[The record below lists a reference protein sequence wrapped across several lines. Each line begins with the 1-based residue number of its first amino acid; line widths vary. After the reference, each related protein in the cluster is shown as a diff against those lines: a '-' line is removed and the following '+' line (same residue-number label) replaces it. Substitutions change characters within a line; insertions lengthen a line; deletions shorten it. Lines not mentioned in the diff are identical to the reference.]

1 MRLGSGFSKEFRLPL
16 TQTLGFWE
24 RDCGLSSHI
33 RAWFECYSVICMAE
47 TTRDGIQ
54 LYVHENLFSGYK
66 HISSC
71 AEFPILGTTLSGAQ
85 VLGQLSLQ
93 TMMQG

>member
-1 MRLGSGFSKEFRLPL
+1 M
-16 TQTLGFWE
+16 
-24 RDCGLSSHI
+24 DCPCSHI

-54 LYVHENLFSGYK
+54 LYMYVHENLFSGYK

-71 AEFPILGTTLSGAQ
+71 AEFLILGTTLGGAQ
-85 VLGQLSLQ
+85 VIG
-93 TMMQG
+93 